1 MNRVL
6 SFFADHPLVG
16 LALLFLLSLLF
27 SWKLED
33 LQVRIS
39 AEEMLVQKDEE
50 HAFYDRMRKLFG
62 DEQAVLVYLQAPR
75 LLEPQ
80 RLQALKKVIGRIEQL
95 PFVDRVESLFSVPW
109 VKTVEGYLDKKPYL
123 EKLPGS
129 PEEEQRIL
137 EEARKNPFLRNVLV
151 SPDRNVMAAAII
163 LKKGNWDDET
173 ISHALDEA
181 ITGLKGRYDPAFTIG
196 FPEVRS
202 EIVQRI
208 RQEQARLFPLAVG
221 ALLIA
226 LFLLLRQLIDI
237 LLPLLSA
244 GFSILWTLGFM
255 AMADIPLNVVTSII
269 PILLVIVGSTE
280 DIHLL
285 SEFRQGQRE
294 GLATRE
300 ALKHMARRMGTI
312 VLLTFATT
320 YLGFLSVGLS
330 RIQVL
335 WQFGLV
341 ASTGLLF
348 NFMATIIL
356 IPSVLSLAG
365 RWQLDGKAK
374 IYGEKSRRLAR
385 SYWNFLWRH
394 RKGIVLLFVAFTLA
408 SLAGIPRI
416 HINHNVIDSL
426 GSDSPVRRHIDLVNR
441 DLAGLETF
449 SIVVDSGIE
458 DTFLKV
464 RYLEELSKIQQFI
477 QKKGWS
483 RSTTSFADYL
493 SLLNGAFQELD
504 EPVTPESDDAVTE
517 LMIFLKYDE
526 VKNYVTKDYSEA
538 RILVRHA
545 IYDSERLK
553 QVLQELQD
561 FIRENLDPGLRAHIT
576 GDSVLTLYAT
586 QAMIDG
592 QLQSIGLLLVI
603 IILIIG
609 VLFTEIRVGLLAT
622 LPNLFPVVVMFGFMG
637 FLGVPLNIGTTMAAA
652 IAIGIAVDDTLHF
665 MLRYNRELKA
675 SKSQGIAMY
684 RTIYSEALPVI
695 STSLALIAGFLV
707 FLRSSFPPIEQFGML
722 GALVLFV
729 ALLADLV
736 ITPLAISSLRLV
748 TIWDLLSLQLRKQVL
763 EKSPLFEG
771 LHPWQIRQFI
781 LSGSIQHYQKGEH
794 VFNQGDESDE
804 LYLLL
809 TGRVEACLPLP
820 EKGYE
825 RLEQFSPGDVFGDVA
840 LLAKIPRKT
849 DAVVVEPSTVLVLNR
864 ESIERNLRHRPRI
877 TARIFAN
884 LAGDLA
890 RRLIRMINR
899 QHARGIKTKRQRS

>member
-6 SFFADHPLVG
+6 SFFADHPMVG
-16 LALLFLLSLLF
+16 LAILFLLSLVF
-27 SWKLED
+27 SWKLDD

-39 AEEMLVQKDEE
+39 AEEMLVQQDEE
-50 HAFYDRMRKLFG
+50 HAFYDRMRELFG

-75 LLEPQ
+75 LLEQ
-80 RLQALKKVIGRIEQL
+80 KRLKALKEAIGEIEKL

-123 EKLPGS
+123 DKLPQS
-129 PEEEQRIL
+129 PEEEQQVL

-151 SPDRNVMAAAII
+151 SPIRDVMAAAII
-163 LKKGNWDDET
+163 LKKESWDDET
-173 ISHALDEA
+173 VSHALDEA
-181 ITGLKGRYDPAFTIG
+181 VAPLQGHYDQVFTIG

-208 RQEQARLFPLAVG
+208 RQEQARLFPLAIA

-255 AMADIPLNVVTSII
+255 AMAGIPLNVVTSII

-285 SEFRQGQRE
+285 SEFRQGQRQ

-341 ASTGLLF
+341 SSTGLLF
-348 NFMATIIL
+348 NFVATVIL
-356 IPSVLSLAG
+356 IPSILSLAG
-365 RWQLDGKAK
+365 KWQLDGKAK
-374 IYGEKSRRLAR
+374 IYGEKSRRIAR
-385 SYWNFLWRH
+385 AYWNFLWRH
-394 RKGIVLLFVAFTLA
+394 RKATILLFLVFTLA
-408 SLAGIPRI
+408 SMSGIPRI

-426 GSDSPVRRHIDLVNR
+426 GSDSPVRQHIDLVNR

-464 RYLEELSKIQQFI
+464 RYLEELAKIQQFI
-477 QKKGWS
+477 ERKGWS

-504 EPVTPESDDAVTE
+504 EPVMPESDDAVTE

-545 IYDSERLK
+545 IYDSEQLK
-553 QVLQELQD
+553 QVLQELQEY
-561 FIRENLDPGLRAHIT
+561 IHENLDPGLQAHIT

-675 SKSQGIAMY
+675 SKSHGIAMY
-684 RTIYSEALPVI
+684 QTIYSEALPVI

-722 GALVLFV
+722 GALVLFM
-729 ALLADLV
+729 ALLADFV

-781 LSGSIQHYQKGEH
+781 LSGSIQHYQKGDH

-809 TGRVEACLPLP
+809 TGKVEACLPLP
-820 EKGYE
+820 GKGYE

-840 LLAKIPRKT
+840 LLAEIPRKT

-884 LAGDLA
+884 LAGDMA

-899 QHARGIKTKRQRS
+899 QHAQGIKTRRQRS